1 VSKRRVVVTGLGII
15 SPVGSTVK
23 SAWETILR
31 GESGIGPI
39 TRFDVSA
46 FPVRFGGA
54 VRDFD
59 VSQYISPKDARR
71 MDDFM
76 HYGVAA
82 GMQAVVD
89 SGIDFSKVDT
99 NRCGAVMGAASA
111 AWARSKRNTALIC
124 RPAVRARSRRS
135 SCRRRSST

>member
-1 VSKRRVVVTGLGII
+1 MSKRRVVVTGLGIV

-23 SAWETILR
+23 SAWETILK

-71 MDDFM
+71 RSVPEMRR
-76 HYGVAA
+76 HR
-82 GMQAVVD
+82 
-89 SGIDFSKVDT
+89 SG
-99 NRCGAVMGAASA
+99 
-111 AWARSKRNTALIC
+111 
-124 RPAVRARSRRS
+124 
-135 SCRRRSST
+135 